1 MKTIK
6 IKDKR
11 VLKYLQDKDELVK
24 NGRRI
29 SDEITRIETKIT
41 DCETKEKKIT
51 SARQNPEL
59 GNKAEDL
66 KAQINALIKE
76 FEKVASDIT
85 VDKLSAIPKD
95 LEKTHRDLMKQKE
108 EKEQERNKIALK
120 VQKIK
125 DRVIPIIHKE
135 VKPQLV
141 EYEDI
146 QTAEIVKDEVVVKIY
161 SKLEEWKEAYQK
173 KNMV

>member
-6 IKDKR
+6 IADKR
-11 VLKYLQDKDELVK
+11 VLKFLQDKDELVTA
-24 NGRRI
+24 GRRI

-51 SARQNPEL
+51 EKRQPKEL
-59 GNKAEDL
+59 GEQAEAL
-66 KAQINALIKE
+66 KVQINDLVKE
-76 FEKVASDIT
+76 FEKVCGAIT
-85 VDKLSAIPKD
+85 ADKLSAIPKD
-95 LEKTHRDLMKQKE
+95 LEKTHKDLMKLKE

-125 DRVIPIIHKE
+125 DRVVPLIKKHVEPH
-135 VKPQLV
+135 LA

-146 QTAEIVKDEVVVKIY
+146 QTAEIKKDEVVATVY
-161 SKLEEWKEAYQK
+161 SALDEWKEAYRK
-173 KNMV
+173 KNVV

>member
-11 VLKYLQDKDELVK
+11 VLTLLQDKDALVTV
-24 NGRRI
+24 GRKI
-29 SDEITRIETKIT
+29 SDDIEKIEKKIT
-41 DCETKEKKIT
+41 VCENKEKKIT
-51 SARQNPEL
+51 ANRQNAVL
-59 GNKAEDL
+59 GNRAEEL
-66 KAQINALIKE
+66 KTQINALIKE
-76 FEKVASDIT
+76 FEAVASDIT
-85 VDKLSAIPKD
+85 VDKLSAIPKE
-95 LEKTHRDLMKQKE
+95 LEKTHKDLMKAKE
-108 EKEQERNKIALK
+108 DKEQERNKIALK

-146 QTAEIVKDEVVVKIY
+146 QTAEIVKGEVVVKIY

>member
-6 IKDKR
+6 IDDSR
-11 VLKYLQDKDELVK
+11 VLKYLQEKDVLVK
-24 NGRRI
+24 SGRRI

-51 SARQNPEL
+51 EKKQNAEL
-59 GNKAEDL
+59 GDKAEAL
-66 KAQINALIKE
+66 KVQINELVKE
-76 FEKVASDIT
+76 FEKVCSAIT

-108 EKEQERNKIALK
+108 VKEQERNKIALK

-125 DRVIPIIHKE
+125 DRVVPIIKKHVTPHLE
-135 VKPQLV
+135 Q
-141 EYEDI
+141 YEDI
-146 QTAEIVKDEVVVKIY
+146 QTAEIKKDEVVVSVY
-161 SKLEEWKEAYQK
+161 NALDEWKEAYRK

>member
-24 NGRRI
+24 SGRRI

-51 SARQNPEL
+51 ANRQNAEL
-59 GNKAEDL
+59 GNKAEEL
-66 KAQINALIKE
+66 KTQINALIKE

-85 VDKLSAIPKD
+85 VDKLSAIPKE
-95 LEKTHRDLMKQKE
+95 LEKTHKDLLKLKE
-108 EKEQERNKIALK
+108 DREQERNKIALK

-173 KNMV
+173 KNVV